1 MLQTHLLETDSYDR
15 ESAARMLG
23 AMSGLD
29 ELVARGERLVPHF
42 RTLLDDFFFALFK
55 LSIRIRPPEAC
66 PASTLLARRIL
77 LGAMAGEGFAQLKEE
92 TALDSSR
99 SAHAAVLLAQRALSL
114 IRTGEIFLEEELL
127 TARELAEEEQALE
140 RNRAAAEEL
149 ADEAPD
155 ELAEAL
161 RQQVERGEERTE
173 ELKEALEQALDDVPP
188 RFEKDLATATER
200 LVDEVPNAEEQAEAF
215 SRATSGQ
222 GPRSAAERLRLAE
235 KLTSNQKLKKL
246 AQLAGAFRTDARAAR
261 RKRRERAT
269 TEVFRVGRGATV
281 GRILPSELASLRHP
295 LRRRDFLRRV
305 IEEQLLQYDLRGD
318 ERAGRGPVV
327 VCIDGSG
334 SMSGPRELWSK
345 AVTLALLEIARK
357 QGRRTRALVFSGPE
371 APLADFEL
379 TARGRTTQKRTANLD
394 QIVKLAECFPGGGTD
409 FEKPLRAALDAIQS
423 SNLKG
428 ADVVFI
434 TDGEAHIADAFAEE
448 FRAEKK
454 KRDISVYAVLVDDPS
469 RNAVKDN
476 RIGDKA
482 ARELGKVADEMTT
495 VSRLTSE
502 SVKDIFRA
510 I

>member
-15 ESAARMLG
+15 EIAARMLG

-29 ELVARGERLVPHF
+29 ELVSRGERLVPHF
-42 RTLLDDFFFALFK
+42 RSLLDDLFFALFK
-55 LSIRIRPPEAC
+55 LSVRIRPPEAC

-77 LGAMAGEGFAQLKEE
+77 LGALSGEGFTALKEE
-92 TALDSSR
+92 TALDASR
-99 SAHAAVLLAQRALSL
+99 SAHAAVLLARRALAL

-127 TARELAEEEQALE
+127 TARELAEEEDALE

-149 ADEAPD
+149 ADEAG
-155 ELAEAL
+155 EIGEAL
-161 RQQVERGEERTE
+161 KRLVEAGEKRTE
-173 ELKEALEQALDDVPP
+173 ALKEALEQALEEVPP
-188 RFEKDLATATER
+188 RFERDLAATSER
-200 LVDEVPNAEEQAEAF
+200 LADDVPNAEEQAEAF

-222 GPRSAAERLRLAE
+222 GPRSATERLRLAE
-235 KLTSNQKLKKL
+235 KLTANQKLKKL
-246 AQLAGAFRTDARAAR
+246 AQLAGAFRSDARAAR

-269 TEVFRVGRGATV
+269 TEVFRVGRGATL
-281 GRILPSELASLRHP
+281 GRLLPSELASLRHP

-305 IEEQLLQYDLRGD
+305 IEQQLLQYDLRGD
-318 ERAGRGPVV
+318 DRAGRGPVV
-327 VCIDGSG
+327 VCLDGSG

-379 TARGRTTQKRTANLD
+379 TARGRMTQRRAANLD
-394 QIVKLAECFPGGGTD
+394 EIVKLAECFPGGGTD
-409 FEKPLRAALDAIQS
+409 FEKPLRAALDAIRS
-423 SNLKG
+423 SGMKG
-428 ADVVFI
+428 ADIVFI
-434 TDGEAHIADAFAEE
+434 TDGEAHVPDAFAEE
-448 FRAEKK
+448 LRAEKK
-454 KRDISVYAVLVDDPS
+454 RRDISIYAVLVDDVS
-469 RNAVKDN
+469 RNTVKDH
-476 RIGDKA
+476 RINERA